1 MHVIRKEMCPVWGKT
16 CAACGERNHF
26 KGSRRCKRQSFNSL
40 AEDYSSDSPESST
53 GTISVVAVSED
64 QVVHSVNPGNQLIFC
79 EMEINKRPV
88 RMQVDFGATVCIL
101 PKHYLGE
108 LPIRPKKV
116 RLQMWNKTSLSA
128 LGKCKVNVKNPTTRK
143 EYKVDFVIVDNNNTP
158 LISGV
163 AAQKINLISVH
174 YDNFK
179 AVNVV
184 TQDSHK
190 YFEQF
195 PDAFKD
201 MPGTWEE
208 SPLDNY

>member
-1 MHVIRKEMCPVWGKT
+1 MCPVWGKT

-26 KGSRRCKRQSFNSL
+26 KASRRCKRQSFNSL

-88 RMQVDFGATVCIL
+88 RMQVDFGATVISFQSTTWGKCL
-101 PKHYLGE
+101 FVL
-108 LPIRPKKV
+108 
-116 RLQMWNKTSLSA
+116 NKTSLSA
-128 LGKCKVNVKNPTTRK
+128 LGKCKVNVKNPTTSK

-158 LISGV
+158 LFSGV

-174 YDNFK
+174 YDKFK

-201 MPGTWEE
+201 TPGTWEE